1 MVDWL
6 VIQLDLIV
14 VIIPDL
20 HLGKLFCTFFGHM
33 SQRVLYEFSIGLFF
47 EGRVC
52 LTLKSKESIHDCA
65 GIFHLVIVSL
75 DKARLNQLPLEAA
88 KLQS

>member
-1 MVDWL
+1 
-6 VIQLDLIV
+6 
-14 VIIPDL
+14 
-20 HLGKLFCTFFGHM
+20 M
-33 SQRVLYEFSIGLFF
+33 SQRVLNKLSIGLFL

>member
-1 MVDWL
+1 M
-6 VIQLDLIV
+6 
-14 VIIPDL
+14 P
-20 HLGKLFCTFFGHM
+20 
-33 SQRVLYEFSIGLFF
+33 QRVLYEFPIGLLL

-52 LTLKSKESIHDCA
+52 LALKSKESIHDCA